1 MSRKVDVRPKDIA
14 VLISYSGETTDIL
27 NLARLIRSRG
37 SSIISLTRYGKN
49 ALSET
54 ADIRL
59 YSSSTETML
68 RIGPMSSRIAQLTVI
83 DILYASVCS
92 KIFDSAKS
100 HLELSGKATRVL
112 HQNPHVAR

>member
-1 MSRKVDVRPKDIA
+1 
-14 VLISYSGETTDIL
+14 
-27 NLARLIRSRG
+27 
-37 SSIISLTRYGKN
+37 
-49 ALSET
+49 
-54 ADIRL
+54 
-59 YSSSTETML
+59 ML